1 MIGYLR
7 GLVLYRDEDVV
18 VLECGGVGYEV
29 FATREALNALP
40 GPGDEGSC
48 FIHTLVREDEIS
60 LYGFHSR
67 EERTL
72 FELLNSVSGVGAKT
86 AMLVL
91 SGLSSGDLIQAV
103 LSGNPLPFTR
113 VKGIGKRTAERIIL
127 ELKDKMGKVYASAVV
142 SSPSTGPAG
151 SRRAREAEQALVGLG
166 FRPAEVA
173 KVLAGLPNRESLSVE
188 ELIREGLAKLR

>member
-7 GLVLYRDEDVV
+7 GLVVYREEEVV
-18 VLECGGVGYEV
+18 VLDCDGVGYEV
-29 FATREALNALP
+29 RATREALNRLP
-40 GPGDEGSC
+40 GPGEEGSC
-48 FIHTLVREDEIS
+48 FVHTLVREDEIS

-72 FELLNSVSGVGAKT
+72 FELLNSVSGVGART
-86 AMLVL
+86 AMLLL

-103 LSGNPLPFTR
+103 LSSNPLPFTR

-127 ELKDKMGKVYASAVV
+127 ELKDKMGRVYASAVV

-151 SRRAREAEQALVGLG
+151 SRRVREAEQALVGLG

-173 KVLAGLPNRESLSVE
+173 KALAGLVNRESLSVE